1 MQGRYTQR
9 WRDPAKDP
17 RAEAKTNL
25 ITPEGYQKLRSTRDF
40 LWRVRHPELAA
51 KVQEAAANGDRSENA
66 DYTYNKRELNRTLS
80 RISYLDKRLDE
91 LQVVDR
97 LPADPEKVYFGA
109 WITLEDEEGAESRW
123 QLVGPDEADASK
135 GWISIDAPRAR
146 LLLGQPLDAEVVLPT
161 PEGKAQFIITE
172 ISYLRR

>member
-17 RAEAKTNL
+17 RSEIKTNL
-25 ITPEGYQKLRSTRDF
+25 ITQEGYQKMRSTRDF

-66 DYTYNKRELNRTLS
+66 DYTYNKRELNRTLA
-80 RISYLDKRLDE
+80 RIAYLDKRLDE

-97 LPADPEKVYFGA
+97 QPAVTDRVYFGA
-109 WITLEDEEGAESRW
+109 QVTLEGEQGKEEVWR
-123 QLVGPDEADASK
+123 LVGPDEADASQ
-135 GWISIDAPRAR
+135 GLMSIDAPRAR
-146 LLLGQPLDAEVVLPT
+146 QLLGKQLNEEVALPT
-161 PEGKAQFIITE
+161 PSGEALFVITS
-172 ISYLRR
+172 IFYR